1 METMETKMPLEGIRV
16 LELSAWQMG
25 PVAARM
31 LATLGAEVIKIEN
44 PEGGDPC
51 RGFERIKGISVRHK
65 GGRSI
70 HQEMYNSDK
79 KGITLNLKKQKGQE
93 ILHRLVEKSD
103 VFLTNLH
110 TRALREMGL
119 DYEALEARNRKI
131 IYARANGFGFKGP
144 DADIPSMDILGQAR
158 SGIMHLVSFPGEIP
172 RPVAGGPSDQ
182 AGAFI
187 LAFGIIT
194 ALYVRER
201 YGIGQMI
208 ETSQL
213 GAMVKFLE
221 LPITAYGFVGHPW
234 PNESHSD
241 TKNPLWN
248 WYECKDGR
256 WIVFAHLR
264 SDPFWKDFAT
274 ALGLESLIDD
284 AKFKDHL
291 AREQNNKEL
300 IEILERT
307 LAQRTREEWAERFI
321 NYPRLSYTFVNRT
334 SDLFSDPQILANEYL
349 IDVDHPLGGP
359 VKMVGL
365 PVQFSKTPGK
375 PFQRVAPE
383 LGQHTEEVLTEIAGY
398 SWDEVVALRNDG
410 VI

>member
-1 METMETKMPLEGIRV
+1 MEAKMPLEGIRV
-16 LELSAWQMG
+16 IELSAWQMG

-31 LATLGAEVIKIEN
+31 LASLGAEVIKVEN

-51 RGFERIKGISVRHK
+51 RGFERIKGVSVRHK

-79 KGITLNLKKQKGQE
+79 KGITLNLKKEKGRE
-93 ILHRLVEKSD
+93 ALLRLVEKSD
-103 VFLTNLH
+103 VFLTNIQY
-110 TRALREMGL
+110 RALRKMGL
-119 DYEALEARNRKI
+119 DYEAIALRNPKI

-144 DADIPSMDILGQAR
+144 EADIPSMDILGQAR
-158 SGIMHLVSFPGEIP
+158 GGIMHLVSFPGEGP
-172 RPVAGGPSDQ
+172 RPVSGGISDQ

-187 LAFGIIT
+187 LAFGIMT
-194 ALYVRER
+194 ALYARER
-201 YGIGQMI
+201 YGIGQML

-213 GAMVKFLE
+213 GAMIKLLE
-221 LPITAYGFVGHPW
+221 LPISAYCLVGHPW
-234 PNESHSD
+234 PNESHEE

-274 ALGLESLIDD
+274 ALGLEHLIEDP
-284 AKFKDHL
+284 KFKNHQV
-291 AREQNNKEL
+291 REENNKEL
-300 IEILERT
+300 IAILERT
-307 LAQRTREEWAERFI
+307 FSQYTREEWASVLEKF
-321 NYPRLSYTFVNRT
+321 PRLSYAFINRI
-334 SDLFSDPQILANEYL
+334 SDLPSDPQVLANEYL
-349 IDVDHPLGGP
+349 HDVDHPLAGQ

-365 PVQFSKTPGK
+365 PVQFSKTPAK

-398 SWDEVVALRNDG
+398 SWDEVVALRDDG
-410 VI
+410 AI